1 MNVNW
6 IVGFILFSF
15 AFFAFWMMAK
25 RLVIHR
31 YNAAINV
38 PFIYNILMIIPAII
52 AVIIFNNSKVIV
64 EYFNVYYFCS
74 HSPNLDIYSWLFPKI
89 MSRCHQFF
97 RFGIYDEDVRS
108 LVIVLD
114 FFFVLCFICY
124 FPVFWFAE
132 KNNYEKFKSNILN
145 ENIYFTRIRPFATII
160 IFLFILMY
168 VFVWSLAL
176 IDTGSSR
183 GYAALL
189 SDYGI
194 GAAIQAVVP
203 TVGPFMFIRTITVLR
218 ILRERSDMIR
228 QDHHTN

>member
-1 MNVNW
+1 MNVDW
-6 IVGFILFSF
+6 IVGFTLFSF
-15 AFFAFWMMAK
+15 AFFAIWRMAK
-25 RLVIHR
+25 RSVIHR

-38 PFIYNILMIIPAII
+38 PFSYNILMIIPAII
-52 AVIIFNNSKVIV
+52 AVIIFNNSEFII
-64 EYFNVYYFCS
+64 EYFDVYHFCY
-74 HSPNLDIYSWLFPKI
+74 HSPNLDIYSWLFPKLI
-89 MSRCHQFF
+89 SRCHEFF
-97 RFGIYDEDVRS
+97 RYGIHDDHVRG

-114 FFFVLCFICY
+114 FFFVFVFICY

-132 KNNYEKFKSNILN
+132 ERNYENFKSRILN
-145 ENIYFTRIRPFATII
+145 ENLYFTRIRPFATIV
-160 IFLFILMY
+160 IFLFIFMY
-168 VFVWSLAL
+168 VFVWSVAL

-218 ILRERSDMIR
+218 ILRERSEIIR
-228 QDHHTN
+228 QGHHTD

>member
-1 MNVNW
+1 MNANW
-6 IVGFILFSF
+6 IVGFTLFSF
-15 AFFAFWMMAK
+15 ALFAFWMMAK
-25 RLVIHR
+25 RLAVHR

-38 PFIYNILMIIPAII
+38 PFSYNILIIIPGIVS
-52 AVIIFNNSKVIV
+52 VIIFNNSKFIV
-64 EYFNVYYFCS
+64 EYFNVIRFCS
-74 HSPNLDIYSWLFPKI
+74 HSPNLDIDSWLFPKVI
-89 MSRCHQFF
+89 SHCHEFF
-97 RFGIYDEDVRS
+97 IFGIYDEHVRG

-132 KNNYEKFKSNILN
+132 KNNYRKVKSNILN
-145 ENIYFTRIRPFATII
+145 ENLYFTRIRPFATII
-160 IFLFILMY
+160 IFLLIFMH
-168 VFVWSLAL
+168 VFVWSLVL

-194 GAAIQAVVP
+194 GAAIQAVLAP
-203 TVGPFMFIRTITVLR
+203 AGPFMFIRTITVLR

-228 QDHHTN
+228 QDHRTD